1 MENNSLVRPV
11 GSFHTGNQSVIQNE
25 VDGKNTKPGQ
35 KLQLSNSSYQDP
47 QILQADLQIL
57 FYQGWSPENQQK

>member
-1 MENNSLVRPV
+1 MENNSLVRSV
-11 GSFHTGNQSVIQNE
+11 DSFCTGNQSVIQNE
-25 VDGKNTKPGQ
+25 VDGQKTKPGQ
-35 KLQLSNSSYQDP
+35 KLQLSNSSYQDQ